1 MSKKKKQEIEIAN
14 ANVEQA
20 IEIKVE
26 EDAYAHFTHPK
37 KRAMLN
43 MLVRSLGVVTTACNA
58 IGINRRSHYD
68 WMEVDAEY
76 RKAVEELNELVVDF
90 AESHLHKRIKEGDTI
105 ATIFF
110 LKTKGKKRG
119 YVERTEVTGAD
130 GKELRS
136 FDWSELFGKRNDAQ
150 A

>member
-1 MSKKKKQEIEIAN
+1 MAKKKTEIITN
-14 ANVEQA
+14 ANPETA
-20 IEIKVE
+20 IEVRVE
-26 EDAYAHFTHPK
+26 EDAYAHITHPK
-37 KRAMLN
+37 KKAMLN
-43 MLVRSLGVVTTACNA
+43 MLVRSLGVVTTACNSV
-58 IGINRRSHYD
+58 GIHRRTHYD
-68 WMEVDAEY
+68 WMDSDAEY
-76 RKAVEELNELVVDF
+76 RNAVNELNELVIDF

-119 YVERTEVTGAD
+119 YVERTELTGAD

-136 FDWSELFGKRNDAQ
+136 FDWGELFGKRNDAQ